1 MNTISKTDPAYH
13 RALVAFEAGDV
24 DLAYRAL
31 LATKGSP
38 SREST
43 AAASRIPLLWFF
55 ARMTSYE
62 RRYEESAKL
71 VERIHRFELARAT
84 PCGKKLA
91 YTHLTL
97 ANIYINMKL
106 FDQARLHLEKS
117 LALVE
122 IEIGKESYSYRYIRK
137 YLIDLEKSPLSAA

>member
-38 SREST
+38 SRGNSP
-43 AAASRIPLLWFF
+43 AASRIPLLWFF

-71 VERIHRFELARAT
+71 VEKIHRFELARPGTMRQEACLHSSYAGKHLHQHAT
-84 PCGKKLA
+84 LRPGAHASWKI
-91 YTHLTL
+91 TRPRR
-97 ANIYINMKL
+97 N
-106 FDQARLHLEKS
+106 
-117 LALVE
+117 
-122 IEIGKESYSYRYIRK
+122 
-137 YLIDLEKSPLSAA
+137 